1 MIVQLS
7 CHTIKSAIAQTFE
20 NAENADIS
28 QGWYVAALKER
39 TAYRRGAS
47 CTLPGAFWSAQECT
61 TPLNLGPWIFDSIA
75 LL

>member
-47 CTLPGAFWSAQECT
+47 CTLPRCILECSGMHNT
-61 TPLNLGPWIFDSIA
+61 SKPWAMDF
-75 LL
+75 